1 MKKNVMVITHKG
13 AQFAGIDNLY
23 SACICELA
31 NNGFKFIGRI
41 YIDGIFWTCHMK
53 DSVIHAFDTAED
65 IAQFL
70 EEEGTPAYF

>member
-13 AQFAGIDNLY
+13 AQFADLTDLY
-23 SACICELA
+23 GLYVCELA
-31 NNGFKFIGRI
+31 NNGFEFVGEFR
-41 YIDGIFWTCHMK
+41 IDGIFWGCYMK

-70 EEEGTPAYF
+70 EENGTPAHF